1 MAHSHCKGSGLGTIG
16 LYFVPLTVHTVQG
29 QGTGQG
35 MDRGPMGCMPISPF
49 PVPVSVPYSV
59 YEPQMD
65 LLAVY

>member
-1 MAHSHCKGSGLGTIG
+1 MG